1 MQLHVYVCFCY
12 KILLVYL
19 IIVNEWIPSLGRR
32 MYTFCSACLAYKRF
46 RILEMIFVNNIHFG
60 VLMSQ
65 ILRGCVEPDT
75 R

>member
-1 MQLHVYVCFCY
+1 
-12 KILLVYL
+12 
-19 IIVNEWIPSLGRR
+19 

-46 RILEMIFVNNIHFG
+46 RILETIFVNNIQFG